1 MLGSKLPVQKTSQ
14 NADLDDN
21 DEYEDNFV
29 GEYIEIH
36 LLEYSSA
43 PPQLDISFHQPENT
57 RHYSITQ
64 SQAMNLFLV
73 LSRVSL

>member
-57 RHYSITQ
+57 RHYNYSITQ
-64 SQAMNLFLV
+64 S
-73 LSRVSL
+73 

>member
-1 MLGSKLPVQKTSQ
+1 MLGSKLPVQKTSK

-29 GEYIEIH
+29 GEHIKIH

-43 PPQLDISFHQPENT
+43 PPQLDISFHQPGNT
-57 RHYSITQ
+57 RHYSMDYSKT
-64 SQAMNLFLV
+64 SCEP
-73 LSRVSL
+73 VSCPF